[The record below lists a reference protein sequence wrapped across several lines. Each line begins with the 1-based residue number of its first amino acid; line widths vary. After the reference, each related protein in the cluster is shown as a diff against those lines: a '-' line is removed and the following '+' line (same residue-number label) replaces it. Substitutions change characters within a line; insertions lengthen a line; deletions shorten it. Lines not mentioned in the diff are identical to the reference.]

1 LAGCQIVDALLRA
14 DRGPTRVDSSLL
26 TAEAFACQ
34 MVHEEDFVYPIP
46 EEDEPDWPGY
56 SPKSISTS
64 AESGL

>member
-1 LAGCQIVDALLRA
+1 MVDVR
-14 DRGPTRVDSSLL
+14 PTRAEKGLSLL
-26 TAEAFACQ
+26 TAEAFGCQ
-34 MVHEEDFVYPIP
+34 MVREEDCVDPIL